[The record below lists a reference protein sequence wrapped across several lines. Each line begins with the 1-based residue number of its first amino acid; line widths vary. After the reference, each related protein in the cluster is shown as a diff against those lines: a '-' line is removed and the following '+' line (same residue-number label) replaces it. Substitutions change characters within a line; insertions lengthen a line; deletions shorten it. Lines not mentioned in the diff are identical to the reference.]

1 MTDIPSP
8 PSAPNPVTRAL
19 DRPVRAMQI
28 AMGWGLIALCLAT
41 TYEILARKFFGLS
54 LQGINEIGA
63 YMLAISSTWG
73 FSIALLQRAHS
84 RVDFLFPRFPPAL
97 QALLNLLSALALAGI
112 AAFAAWQ
119 GWGVLADT
127 LRWQATANT
136 PLQTPMWIPQSLW
149 LVGLV
154 IFSGVSAA
162 LAVHALL
169 LFVRDRRALNRFYG
183 PPSLKEQIEFETQLT
198 LPVETKEA
206 AR

>member
-1 MTDIPSP
+1 VTDFPSP
-8 PSAPNPVTRAL
+8 APPSNPVNRAL
-19 DRPVRAMQI
+19 ERPVRAMQI
-28 AMGWGLIALCLAT
+28 VMGWGLIALCLAT
-41 TYEILARKFFGLS
+41 TYEILARKLFGLS

-97 QALLNLLSALALAGI
+97 QAVLNLITALTLAGI

-136 PLQTPMWIPQSLW
+136 PLQTPMWIPQGLW
-149 LVGLV
+149 LAGLV
-154 IFSGVSAA
+154 VFSGVSAA
-162 LAVHALL
+162 GAVHASL
-169 LFVRDRRALNRFYG
+169 LFVKDRRKLNRFYG
-183 PPSLKEQIEFETQLT
+183 PPSLKEQIELETNLS
-198 LPVETKEA
+198 LPADAKEP

>member
-1 MTDIPSP
+1 
-8 PSAPNPVTRAL
+8 
-19 DRPVRAMQI
+19 MQI
-28 AMGWGLIALCLAT
+28 VMGWALLALCLAT
-41 TYEILARKFFGLS
+41 TYEILARKLFGLS

-63 YMLAISSTWG
+63 YMLAISSSWG

-97 QALLNLLSALALAGI
+97 QAVLNLLTALTLAGI

-149 LVGLV
+149 LAGLV
-154 IFSGVSAA
+154 VFSGVSAA
-162 LAVHALL
+162 GAVHATL
-169 LFVRDRRALNRFYG
+169 LFVRDRRTLNRFYG
-183 PPSLKEQIEFETQLT
+183 PPSLKEQIELETNLS
-198 LPVETKEA
+198 LPA
-206 AR
+206 DAREGTR

>member
-1 MTDIPSP
+1 M
-8 PSAPNPVTRAL
+8 NPVTRVL

-28 AMGWGLIALCLAT
+28 VMGWALIALCLAT
-41 TYEILARKFFGLS
+41 TYEILARKLFGLS
-54 LQGINEIGA
+54 LQGINEVGA
-63 YMLAISSTWG
+63 YMLAISSAWG

-97 QALLNLLSALALAGI
+97 QALLNLLTAFALAGI

-162 LAVHALL
+162 CAVHALL
-169 LFVRDRRALNRFYG
+169 LFVRDRRTLNRFYG
-183 PPSLKEQIEFETQLT
+183 PPSLKEQIELETQLT
-198 LPVETKEA
+198 LPAETKETP
-206 AR
+206 R

>member
-1 MTDIPSP
+1 
-8 PSAPNPVTRAL
+8 
-19 DRPVRAMQI
+19 MQI
-28 AMGWGLIALCLAT
+28 VMGWGLLALCLAT
-41 TYEILARKFFGLS
+41 TYEILARKLFGLS

-84 RVDFLFPRFPPAL
+84 RVDFLFPRFPPAF
-97 QALLNLLSALALAGI
+97 QAVLNLLTALTLAGI

-119 GWGVLADT
+119 GWGVLSDT

-149 LVGLV
+149 LAGLV
-154 IFSGVSAA
+154 VFSGVSGAG
-162 LAVHALL
+162 AVHALL
-169 LFVRDRRALNRFYG
+169 LFIKDRRRLNRFYG
-183 PPSLKEQIEFETQLT
+183 PPSLKEQIELEANLS
-198 LPVETKEA
+198 LPADVKES